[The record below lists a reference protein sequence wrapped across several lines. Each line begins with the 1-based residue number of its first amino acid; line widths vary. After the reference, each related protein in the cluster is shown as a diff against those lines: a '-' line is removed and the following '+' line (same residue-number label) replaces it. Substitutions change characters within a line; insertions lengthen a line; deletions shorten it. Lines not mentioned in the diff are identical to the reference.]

1 MSVLDRYIGL
11 EVLKGVSIA
20 IMVLLALLNFF
31 TFTDELG
38 EIGHGDYS
46 FLRIFQYLAL
56 TTPRGFYDLLPSAA
70 LLGALSSLGGLA
82 NNRELIAIQASG
94 GSKFSIVLAVIKA
107 GLLLAIFTALV
118 GEYVSPASERAA
130 QLLRSSSLHEQVASL
145 TKYGFWVRDGDIFIN
160 IRKAHQQTMLSD
172 ISIYEIDGSKSKIL
186 KRASHADKA
195 LYESG
200 TWFLENIKTTV
211 FGGQR
216 IVIDQTGS
224 ARWDTIVAPDLLS
237 LFAVKPEHLSTSE
250 LLKYMDYMEDNAQ
263 QSLSVELAFWER
275 MVNPFVTLVMLLV
288 AVPFV
293 LSVGRDVSMGQR
305 IVIGVVFGLGFYL
318 FNRMI
323 GHLGLV
329 YEISPIFTATLPTLL
344 VFTGAVY
351 GLSRLR

>member
-1 MSVLDRYIGL
+1 MSVLDKYIGL

-20 IMVLLALLNFF
+20 ILVLLALLNFF

-38 EIGHGDYS
+38 EIGHGDYG
-46 FLRIFQYLAL
+46 FFQIFQYLAL
-56 TTPRGFYDLLPSAA
+56 TTPRGFYDLIPSAA
-70 LLGALSSLGGLA
+70 LLGALSSLGALA
-82 NNRELIAIQASG
+82 NNRELIAIQSSG
-94 GSKFSIVLAVIKA
+94 GSKLSIVLAVIKA
-107 GLLLAIFTALV
+107 GVLLAIFTALV

-130 QLLRSSSLHEQVASL
+130 QILRSSSLHEQVASL

-160 IRKAHQQTMLSD
+160 IRKAQQHTMLSD
-172 ISIYEIDGSKSKIL
+172 ISIYEVDDSKSL

-195 LYESG
+195 LYESA
-200 TWFLENIKTTV
+200 TWFLDNIKITI
-211 FGGQR
+211 FGGPR
-216 IVIDQTGS
+216 VAVDQVGS

-237 LFAVKPEHLSTSE
+237 LFAVKPEHLSAAE

-293 LSVGRDVSMGQR
+293 LSVGRDSSMGQR

-329 YEISPIFTATLPTLL
+329 YEINPVFTAILPTLL
-344 VFTGAVY
+344 VLAGAIY